1 MNNLSKALTFL
12 FLLIVSSLSA
22 QEQGILHVTEE
33 FSIRTLLD
41 HRKSL
46 NFQKDRKLKVWS
58 VQLLLSRDKYLA
70 TRKVVEVKKITK
82 NITSKVDWFYQ
93 APYYRIYAGAFYTKL
108 EAATLL
114 DLLLGDFPD
123 AIVFKNTEA
132 RPSDM

>member
-82 NITSKVDWFYQ
+82 NI
-93 APYYRIYAGAFYTKL
+93 KL
-108 EAATLL
+108 IL
-114 DLLLGDFPD
+114 
-123 AIVFKNTEA
+123 A
-132 RPSDM
+132 RFEQIGYK

>member
-1 MNNLSKALTFL
+1 MYNLTNL
-12 FLLIVSSLSA
+12 FLLLAVLLSSSVVA
-22 QEQGILHVTEE
+22 QKEGILHITEA

-46 NFQKDRKLKVWS
+46 NFQKERKLKAWS

-114 DLLLGDFPD
+114 NLLIKQFPD
-123 AIVFKNTEA
+123 AIVFKNNEA

>member
-1 MNNLSKALTFL
+1 MKAQ
-12 FLLIVSSLSA
+12 
-22 QEQGILHVTEE
+22 QEGILHVTEE
-33 FSIRTLLD
+33 MSIRTLLD

-46 NFQKDRKLKVWS
+46 NFQKERKIKVWS

-70 TRKVVEVKKITK
+70 TQKVVQVKKMTQ

-108 EAATLL
+108 EAASLL
-114 DLLLGDFPD
+114 HLLVEEFPD

-132 RPSDM
+132 SPSDM